1 MRALLLFRIA
11 VCFTLFTLTSVA
23 YAETYGDPLH
33 YQLPKPVPIARTSTE
48 VSRSSGP
55 VFSSKVNINTADA
68 ATLDKRLKGV
78 GAAKAKAIV
87 DYRNAHGPFQAVD
100 ELIEVKGI
108 GPAIWEKNS
117 DVLTIN

>member
-11 VCFTLFTLTSVA
+11 VCFILFTFTSVA

-33 YQLPKPVPIARTSTE
+33 YQLPKPIARTSIE

-87 DYRNAHGPFQAVD
+87 DYRNAHGPFQAID

-108 GPAIWEKNS
+108 GPAILEKNS